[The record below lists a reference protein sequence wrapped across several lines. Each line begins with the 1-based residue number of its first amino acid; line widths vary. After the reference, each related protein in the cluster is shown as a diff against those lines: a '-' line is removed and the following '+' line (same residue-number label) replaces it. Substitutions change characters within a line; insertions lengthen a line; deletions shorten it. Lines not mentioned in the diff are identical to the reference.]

1 MTNIELNAILYYA
14 DFLSMKHE
22 NHPVTDNCKYFFIH
36 GAPINSAYILD
47 LEPEYDP
54 DNQYIAQAMAEYQT
68 IQEKYDEDAAMS
80 FIDDICSIKACGS
93 VDAEAMLKCIHRF
106 SNKYERKQAYNAY
119 NKWKKEQ
126 FYSHITFNENG
137 DPQQTPCTRYVKHFE
152 TSLRRRKLLESLSAN
167 GEITTEQT
175 Y

>member
-1 MTNIELNAILYYA
+1 MTDIELNAILYYA
-14 DFLSMKHE
+14 DFLSLKHT

-36 GAPINSAYILD
+36 GCPINSAYIID

-68 IQEKYDEDAAMS
+68 IQEKFDGEGAMS

-106 SNKYERKQAYNAY
+106 SNKYERKQAFNAY
-119 NKWKKEQ
+119 HNWKKQ
-126 FYSHITFNENG
+126 QVYSHITLNENG
-137 DPQQTPCTRYVKHFE
+137 DPQETQCTRYVKHFE
-152 TSLRRRKLLESLSAN
+152 TSLKRRKLLESLSSVR
-167 GEITTEQT
+167 EITEKQT